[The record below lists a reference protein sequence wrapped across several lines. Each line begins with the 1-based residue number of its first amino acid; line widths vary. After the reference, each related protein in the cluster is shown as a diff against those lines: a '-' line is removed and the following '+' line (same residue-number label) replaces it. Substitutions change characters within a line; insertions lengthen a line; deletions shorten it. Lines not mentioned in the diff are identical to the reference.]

1 MVVTYRR
8 AKRKGAVKGAS
19 PGGKPPITCKTQ
31 KIFERD
37 FKAMKKIFAIA
48 LALVMVLSMASAF
61 ALTNC
66 TTGNFSWS
74 CPVTDKCGKGKVE
87 VIPYVRAN
95 NGCGG
100 FDWLANTCAAAVTG
114 ENVYF
119 AVKLT
124 EEANADQLW
133 WTQTFGQI
141 KMSYTGVEAGP
152 ATLEFNTTVED
163 KTKDVEWFY
172 NFSTNGW
179 DKVNDDFELDGDNL
193 LQLKVTDARKA
204 KVCATLASE
213 HTGMGEWKYKGY
225 TIWVHE
231 NYIVFSK
238 GGKFAAVVMVDGKVA
253 LAGSI
258 EAPVAMDPNE
268 FKPSADAEFFAQV
281 VADFNLSGCAIGTC
295 INKDNIQKN
304 FGWDDEIKSCFTWSK
319 NGTAVVDPECKIEIP
334 KTGDVSVV
342 AYAVMALVAA
352 AGAMGLKK

>member
-1 MVVTYRR
+1 
-8 AKRKGAVKGAS
+8 
-19 PGGKPPITCKTQ
+19 
-31 KIFERD
+31 
-37 FKAMKKIFAIA
+37 MKKIFAIA
-48 LALVMVLSMASAF
+48 LALVMVCSMASAF

-100 FDWLANTCAAAVTG
+100 SDWLANTCAAAVTG

-124 EEANADQLW
+124 VEANADQLW
-133 WTQTFGQI
+133 WQNTEGVV

-152 ATLEFNTTVED
+152 ATLKFNTPVED

-172 NFSTNGW
+172 NFNTNGW

-213 HTGMGEWKYKGY
+213 HDGMGVWEYKGY
-225 TIWVHE
+225 TITVSAE
-231 NYIVFSK
+231 EITFEK
-238 GGKFAAVVMVDGKVA
+238 GGKNAAIMMGEDGKVVF
-253 LAGSI
+253 AGS
-258 EAPVAMDPNE
+258 DD
-268 FKPSADAEFFAQV
+268 SAFFAQV
-281 VADFNLSGCAIGTC
+281 VADFNLNGCAIGTC
-295 INKDNIQKN
+295 ITKDNIQKN

>member
-19 PGGKPPITCKTQ
+19 PGGKPPLTCKTQ

-213 HTGMGEWKYKGY
+213 HTGLGKWEYKGY
-225 TIWVHE
+225 TITVAPDE
-231 NYIVFSK
+231 IVFEK
-238 GGKFAAVVMVDGKVA
+238 GGKTAAIEMGADGKVIA
-253 LAGSI
+253 AGS
-258 EAPVAMDPNE
+258 D
-268 FKPSADAEFFAQV
+268 DAAFFAQV

-295 INKDNIQKN
+295 ITAENIQKN
-304 FGWDDEIKSCFTWSK
+304 FGWDDEIKSCFQWSK